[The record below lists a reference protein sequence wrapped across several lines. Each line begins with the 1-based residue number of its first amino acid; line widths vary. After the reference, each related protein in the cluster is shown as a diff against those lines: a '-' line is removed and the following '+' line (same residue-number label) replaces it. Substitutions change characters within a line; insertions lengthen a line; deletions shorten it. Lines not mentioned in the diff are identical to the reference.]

1 MEWNFI
7 EEGINAV
14 IIDNFYSE
22 NQLKDIFNQLET
34 LTTEE
39 YMTADKDKLE
49 AAVDLQGNFIT
60 TKFGAWLD
68 DGNCPLLNHCYTN
81 FSSNQL
87 QEKFISYNPL
97 YRILFHLNRRFNLL
111 SYYENAGYYS
121 KHTDV
126 AVFTIL
132 NYFHKEPKQ
141 FTGGEMVLHS
151 HDFSKKAVV
160 EPRNNRVVVI
170 PSHTVH
176 EVLPIQM
183 TSKILSGNGRYCMS
197 IFVTSEDV
205 KELRT
210 PK

>member
-14 IIDNFYSE
+14 VIDNFYSE

-60 TKFGAWLD
+60 TKFGVWLD

-111 SYYENAGYYS
+111 SYYENSGYYS

-126 AVFTIL
+126 AVFTVL

-141 FTGGEMVLHS
+141 FSGGEIVLHS
-151 HDFSKKAVV
+151 PDFSKKITV
-160 EPRNNRVVVI
+160 EPRNNRVIVI
-170 PSHTVH
+170 PSHIVH
-176 EVLPIQM
+176 EVLPVTM

-197 IFVTSEDV
+197 IFMTAEDV
-205 KELRT
+205 KELR
-210 PK
+210 KI